1 MVDVSELEENFRNES
16 DQLSIEQQQ
25 ETDKAFNAAFD
36 EVVKKSVVATKRT
49 TSEAHIEYYK
59 GKSYQESGMLNP
71 KQLKFTYPQGYES
84 SFKHSL
90 THFKKP
96 LDQPAPIIQKICQ
109 PFQSTHLKFIATD
122 RGQKKVEFQLDKANP
137 DLKTVA
143 LRFLG
148 TINVTFGTQQLK
160 ELKDELKK
168 EWDAA
173 A

>member
-1 MVDVSELEENFRNES
+1 M
-16 DQLSIEQQQ
+16 
-25 ETDKAFNAAFD
+25 
-36 EVVKKSVVATKRT
+36 
-49 TSEAHIEYYK
+49 
-59 GKSYQESGMLNP
+59 
-71 KQLKFTYPQGYES
+71 
-84 SFKHSL
+84 
-90 THFKKP
+90 
-96 LDQPAPIIQKICQ
+96 
-109 PFQSTHLKFIATD
+109 KFIATD